1 MCRVPAALPRYP
13 QLAEDEDDKDREKRE
28 IGSRTSRELASHS
41 RELQLEATE
50 GGGSGS
56 YLHWK
61 FKTWEKGKPDPREQ
75 SILVSDETFLDI
87 PRAYLANEIPTREK
101 RRCGKKFQLVCN
113 EGCKDLVFY
122 LPWGTRLNEQ
132 RLAVT
137 VRQAGFSHAVVED
150 TAYVGLSDVCGY
162 YSCGIVSLPR
172 APERRSH
179 WQTIST
185 VNI

>member
-41 RELQLEATE
+41 RYGAT
-50 GGGSGS
+50 GSSGFGS

-61 FKTWEKGKPDPREQ
+61 FKTWEEEKLDPREQ

-87 PRAYLANEIPTREK
+87 PRAYLANEIPTRAK
-101 RRCGKKFQLVCN
+101 RRCGKKFQLVRE
-113 EGCKDLVFY
+113 EGCKDL
-122 LPWGTRLNEQ
+122 GRRLNEQ
-132 RLAVT
+132 RLSVT
-137 VRQAGFSHAVVED
+137 VRQSGFSHAVVED

-185 VNI
+185 ANI

>member
-13 QLAEDEDDKDREKRE
+13 QLAEDEDDKDPEKRE

-41 RELQLEATE
+41 RERLEATVSS
-50 GGGSGS
+50 GSGS

-61 FKTWEKGKPDPREQ
+61 FRTWEEEKLDPREQ

-87 PRAYLANEIPTREK
+87 PRAYLANEIPTRAK
-101 RRCGKKFQLVCN
+101 QKYRKKFQLVRE
-113 EGCKDLVFY
+113 EGCKDL
-122 LPWGTRLNEQ
+122 GTRLNEQ

-137 VRQAGFSHAVVED
+137 VRQSGFSHAVVED

-185 VNI
+185 ANI